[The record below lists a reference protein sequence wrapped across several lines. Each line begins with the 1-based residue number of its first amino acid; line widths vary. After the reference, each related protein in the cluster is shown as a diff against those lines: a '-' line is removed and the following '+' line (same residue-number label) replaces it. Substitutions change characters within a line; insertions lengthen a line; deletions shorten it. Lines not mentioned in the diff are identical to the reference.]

1 MISNP
6 RSEVGR
12 KVESSGQQII
22 RAIFIFLTPP
32 STVNSQQA
40 FRCNRTKYHISPV
53 VSIAKC
59 KFSNSPLPVADLSEK
74 LHKQN
79 GSLYINAVYE
89 TGRQNFMKRLGRLL
103 AVLGLVLGCFAWA
116 GDQSAIAATLSRI
129 VLPSSSLLAVEEAP
143 VRTNRADEKLA
154 TEYGK
159 KLDLNN
165 SAVRDF
171 REYRGLYPTLARVI
185 IKNAPYEKVEDVLN
199 ISGLTEAQKKVL
211 QANMDKFTVTDV
223 ESVFIEGDNRLNNG
237 LYD

>member
-1 MISNP
+1 
-6 RSEVGR
+6 
-12 KVESSGQQII
+12 
-22 RAIFIFLTPP
+22 
-32 STVNSQQA
+32 
-40 FRCNRTKYHISPV
+40 

-59 KFSNSPLPVADLSEK
+59 KFSNNPVPVADLSEK

-89 TGRQNFMKRLGRLL
+89 IGRQNFMKRLGRLL

-171 REYRGLYPTLARVI
+171 REFRGLYPTLARVI

>member
-1 MISNP
+1 
-6 RSEVGR
+6 
-12 KVESSGQQII
+12 
-22 RAIFIFLTPP
+22 
-32 STVNSQQA
+32 
-40 FRCNRTKYHISPV
+40 
-53 VSIAKC
+53 VSIGKY
-59 KFSNSPLPVADLSEK
+59 KFTNRPLPVADLSEK

-89 TGRQNFMKRLGRLL
+89 IGRQNFMKRLGRLL

-129 VLPSSSLLAVEEAP
+129 VLPSSSLLAVEAP

-171 REYRGLYPTLARVI
+171 REFRGLYPTLARVI

-199 ISGLTEAQKKVL
+199 ISDLTEAQKKVL

-223 ESVFIEGDNRLNNG
+223 ESVFIEGDTRLNNG

>member
-1 MISNP
+1 MEAQPPFSARSGRAWKSNN
-6 RSEVGR
+6 
-12 KVESSGQQII
+12 
-22 RAIFIFLTPP
+22 
-32 STVNSQQA
+32 TVNSQQSTVNKHK
-40 FRCNRTKYHISPV
+40 RCNRNQYHIFSV
-53 VSIAKC
+53 VSRDKC

-89 TGRQNFMKRLGRLL
+89 IGRQNFMKRLGRLL

-116 GDQSAIAATLSRI
+116 GDQSAIAGTLSRI

-171 REYRGLYPTLARVI
+171 REYRGLYPTLARLI
-185 IKNAPYEKVEDVLN
+185 IKNAPYENVEDVLN

-211 QANMDKFTVTDV
+211 QANLDKFTVTEV

>member
-1 MISNP
+1 
-6 RSEVGR
+6 
-12 KVESSGQQII
+12 
-22 RAIFIFLTPP
+22 
-32 STVNSQQA
+32 
-40 FRCNRTKYHISPV
+40 
-53 VSIAKC
+53 
-59 KFSNSPLPVADLSEK
+59 
-74 LHKQN
+74 
-79 GSLYINAVYE
+79 
-89 TGRQNFMKRLGRLL
+89 MKRLGRLL

-116 GDQSAIAATLSRI
+116 GDQSAMAASLSRI
-129 VLPSSSLLAVEEAP
+129 VLPSSSLLAVEAP
-143 VRTNRADEKLA
+143 ARTNRADEKLA

-171 REYRGLYPTLARVI
+171 REFRGLYPTLARLI

-199 ISGLTEAQKKVL
+199 ISDLTEAQKKLL